1 MLLPTAFALGLL
13 AQTSAQSAGNRL
25 PRDPGVRIWVSDTLY
40 QVGAGARV
48 YVKLREPGY
57 LVVLHTDALGRIRV
71 LYPVAP
77 GDQSVVS
84 AGDPFEVAGSD
95 DGATFRVEIRGRGT
109 LLAARSPHPFQF
121 DPLRHGNR
129 WDYEQALLLQPTAGN
144 AFAALLDIA
153 DRVADG
159 QPYDYDVTAYGTP
172 GTLASRTAS
181 DTVCFSCLTARH
193 PRSTSSGSVADGNGA
208 VAIDHS
214 YAAADN
220 SSVVDCSGAN
230 LVDSFC
236 GVQDNSVT
244 NTYTDNST
252 YESNTVVYP
261 VEVPYFVPFRRTVR
275 RTPPAPPPPPPAITL
290 PIRLRPASRRLVPPP
305 PRPRPPIVVVQPTAP
320 SRPERTVAPPDPVA
334 TAPAVQPQ
342 TTRTARP
349 ATVAASASRGRTQPG
364 VMRAGSMGVG
374 ATFSALVVPQPTA
387 ATTIA
392 RPMAPAA
399 RTSVPSRALLR
410 SINAARH

>member
-1 MLLPTAFALGLL
+1 MLLHSAFALGLL
-13 AQTSAQSAGNRL
+13 AQTAAQSPTGHR
-25 PRDPGVRIWVSDTLY
+25 PIGDPGVRIWVSDTVY

-71 LYPVAP
+71 LYPLTP
-77 GDQSVVS
+77 EDQAVVP
-84 AGDPFEVAGSD
+84 AGAPFEVTGSD
-95 DGATFRVEIRGRGT
+95 DGATFRVETRGRGT
-109 LLAARSPHPFQF
+109 LFAARSRHPFQF

-172 GTLASRTAS
+172 GTLASRAAS

-193 PRSTSSGSVADGNGA
+193 ARSPSPGTTGYGNGA
-208 VAIDHS
+208 VAN
-214 YAAADN
+214 N

-261 VEVPYFVPFRRTVR
+261 VYVPFYVPFRRIVR
-275 RTPPAPPPPPPAITL
+275 PTPPAPPPPPAAITL
-290 PIRLRPASRRLVPPP
+290 PMRLRPASRRLVPPP
-305 PRPRPPIVVVQPTAP
+305 PRPRPQIVVVQPTAP
-320 SRPERTVAPPDPVA
+320 SHARLTPDQPEPVEVAAASPLPRRLTRAGAAMVA
-334 TAPAVQPQ
+334 TNNVTSMSRSMAPAFQM
-342 TTRTARP
+342 P
-349 ATVAASASRGRTQPG
+349 APAAAAAVAS
-364 VMRAGSMGVG
+364 
-374 ATFSALVVPQPTA
+374 
-387 ATTIA
+387 TIA
-392 RPMAPAA
+392 RPMAGTAPRAF
-399 RTSVPSRALLR
+399 VPSRALLR